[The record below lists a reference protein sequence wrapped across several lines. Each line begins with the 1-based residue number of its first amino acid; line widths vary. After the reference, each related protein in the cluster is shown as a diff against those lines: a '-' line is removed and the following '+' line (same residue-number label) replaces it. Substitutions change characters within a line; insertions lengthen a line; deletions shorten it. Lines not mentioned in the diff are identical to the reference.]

1 MENGDLARL
10 ETSCEKRFLSF
21 EFWYSKLWY
30 CLKASNLFHLILE
43 VKLTFKYWISFK
55 DNLIV
60 EIESYISNI
69 LLRQINGENRV
80 ILLLHSRFD
89 EIPPRYKIPPPRGD
103 SSRER
108 RRSKRPGHKSRR
120 TPLLRHVTGDND
132 PFPRTKNRR
141 KTTNDPCPGIV
152 QVTFPR
158 PRETAPPFLNRGCRS
173 IEHDGIDI
181 IETEYP
187 CPCCLETQPPLRK
200 PTNND
205 TLAGYPSLYQRVDKW
220 EKEGAGKEREKKVG
234 EEGKKPSSNSVEWC
248 TCNSIRAP
256 VVILLFCY
264 YERKDTWFWIDFSRG
279 KLKMNS
285 IEFLYITIYAWN
297 FTIT

>member
-1 MENGDLARL
+1 M
-10 ETSCEKRFLSF
+10 
-21 EFWYSKLWY
+21 
-30 CLKASNLFHLILE
+30 
-43 VKLTFKYWISFK
+43 TFKYWISFK

-60 EIESYISNI
+60 EIESYIPTSSSTNQWWKSCHFI
-69 LLRQINGENRV
+69 ASFALRWNSTTV
-80 ILLLHSRFD
+80 T
-89 EIPPRYKIPPPRGD
+89 RYKIPPPRGD

-220 EKEGAGKEREKKVG
+220 EKEGGERKREKSGGRREKA
-234 EEGKKPSSNSVEWC
+234 EQQ
-248 TCNSIRAP
+248 RRRMMH
-256 VVILLFCY
+256 L
-264 YERKDTWFWIDFSRG
+264 
-279 KLKMNS
+279 
-285 IEFLYITIYAWN
+285 
-297 FTIT
+297 